1 MENKKKIT
9 LFTPCY
15 NEEGNIYDLYKSV
28 TEIMS
33 GLSQYDYEY
42 IIIDNCSTD
51 KTPDILREI
60 ASEDERVK
68 IIFNMRNFG
77 PARSGMYGSLQGTG
91 DAFICFAADFQ
102 DPVELIPEFIKKW
115 EEGNKVVW
123 GKKSGSDESK
133 LMYNIRV
140 LYYKIIKAFSE
151 NEQYENVT
159 GFGLYD
165 REVMGY
171 LCNYAGPM
179 PNMRNMVSEFGY
191 HIEFIEYHQPVRRTG
206 KSHYNLFKYLN
217 LALSD
222 MVNTSKVP
230 LRIATIF
237 GFFVAVISVIMGIY
251 YLSLKI
257 RFWNSYELGI
267 PTIAVG
273 IFFLGAV
280 QLISIGLIG
289 EYVGEILDRMKEK
302 PMVVEKERLNFKDS
316 DGISYME
323 MAKKN
328 EKK

>member
-1 MENKKKIT
+1 MENKKKLT

-15 NEEGNIYDLYKSV
+15 NEEGNIYDLYKAV
-28 TEIMS
+28 TEVMKGIP
-33 GLSQYDYEY
+33 QYEYEY

-51 KTPDILREI
+51 KTPGILRKI
-60 ASEDERVK
+60 AAEDKRVK

-77 PARSGMYGSLQGTG
+77 PARSGMYGALQGTG
-91 DAFICFAADFQ
+91 DALICFAADFQ
-102 DPVELIPEFIKKW
+102 DPVEMIPDFVKKW
-115 EEGNKVVW
+115 EEGNKIVW
-123 GKKSGSDESK
+123 GKKSGSDENK
-133 LMYNIRV
+133 IMYATRV

-165 REVMGY
+165 REVMEY
-171 LCNYAGPM
+171 LGDYAGPM
-179 PNMRNMVSEFGY
+179 PNTRNMVSEFGY
-191 HIEFIEYHQPVRRTG
+191 HIEFIEYHQPVRKTG
-206 KSHYNLFKYLN
+206 HSHYNLFKYMN

-237 GFFVAVISVIMGIY
+237 GMIVAFISVIMGIY
-251 YLSLKI
+251 YLTLKL

-273 IFFLGAV
+273 IFFIGAV

-289 EYVGEILDRMKEK
+289 EYVGEILDRMKKK
-302 PMVVEKERLNFKDS
+302 PMVVEKERLNFDEKE
-316 DGISYME
+316 GISYMD
-323 MAKKN
+323 APKRRSK
-328 EKK
+328 